1 MSADSGRRRPP
12 VLRVLT
18 GPAGRVGLSL
28 VVVVAV
34 FAFALPRLADY
45 GSAWE
50 LVRHMSVTEV
60 GILVVVALVNLSS
73 YAWMW
78 MAVLPG
84 LSWWRA
90 AMVEEAST
98 AVSNT
103 VPAGFAFGVGTIAT
117 MFHSCGHGAA
127 EITRAV
133 VLTGIWNNLV
143 KLGLPVVALGALA
156 LVGETNAALRAASL
170 FGLLVLAAAVALLVL
185 ALVRPGTAHLLGRAA
200 EGAAGR
206 VARLRHRRPPT
217 GWAERAEAFRT
228 DSEHLLRRRWVYLTL
243 AALGS
248 HGLLFVV
255 LLTCVRFVGG
265 LSADVSW
272 PHILA
277 VFAVTRLITLVPI
290 TPGALGVAELSYVA
304 GLVAVGVPGP
314 AAAGA
319 VLLFR
324 ALTWLLAIPVGGV
337 CLVLWRRGVDRRLGR
352 QDTPLPAA
360 TP

>member
-1 MSADSGRRRPP
+1 
-12 VLRVLT
+12 
-18 GPAGRVGLSL
+18 
-28 VVVVAV
+28 
-34 FAFALPRLADY
+34 
-45 GSAWE
+45 
-50 LVRHMSVTEV
+50 
-60 GILVVVALVNLSS
+60 
-73 YAWMW
+73 
-78 MAVLPG
+78 
-84 LSWWRA
+84 
-90 AMVEEAST
+90 
-98 AVSNT
+98 
-103 VPAGFAFGVGTIAT
+103 

-228 DSEHLLRRRWVYLTL
+228 DSEHLLRRRWVYLSL

-304 GLVAVGVPGP
+304 GLVTVGVPS
-314 AAAGA
+314 AIAAGA

-324 ALTWLLAIPVGGV
+324 ALTWLLPIPIGAT
-337 CLVLWRRGVDRRLGR
+337 CWVLWRRGVGHRPQVHTEALAGSER
-352 QDTPLPAA
+352 
-360 TP
+360 

>member
-1 MSADSGRRRPP
+1 VIRARPRRGRLRSA
-12 VLRVLT
+12 LT
-18 GPAGRVGLSL
+18 SRLFGPAVSL
-28 VVVVAV
+28 AVVVAV
-34 FAFALPRLADY
+34 FAFALPRLAGY
-45 GSAWE
+45 SAAWDQVRQMTVPE
-50 LVRHMSVTEV
+50 LVV
-60 GILVVVALVNLSS
+60 LVLVALVNLSS

-84 LSWWRA
+84 LAFWRA
-90 AMVEEAST
+90 VMVEEAST
-98 AVSNT
+98 AVANT
-103 VPAGFAFGVGTIAT
+103 VPVGFAFGLGTIAT
-117 MFHSCGHGAA
+117 MLHSCGRGAA

-133 VLTGIWNNLV
+133 VLTGLWNNLV
-143 KLGLPVVALGALA
+143 KLGAPLLALGALA
-156 LVGETNAALRAASL
+156 LVGEASGALRTASL
-170 FGLLVLAAAVALLVL
+170 FGLLVLAAAVAVLAL
-185 ALVRPGTAHLLGRAA
+185 ALVRPRTAHLLGQAA
-200 EGAAGR
+200 ER
-206 VARLRHRRPPT
+206 VAGAVARFRHRSPPT

-228 DSEHLLRRRWVYLTL
+228 DSEDLLRRRWAHLTL
-243 AALGS
+243 AALAS
-248 HGLLFVV
+248 HTLLFSV
-255 LLTCVRFVGG
+255 LLTCVWFVDD
-265 LSADVSW
+265 LPADVTW
-272 PHILA
+272 AHVVA

-360 TP
+360 PP